1 MKPPDLTWDTE
12 SGSASSPESE
22 ITGRGVCVGG
32 RGAEG
37 VLNFVV
43 GLLGT
48 AERGLIDADLAAESS
63 ESRGLRR
70 SHFCLQGGGAVGGGA
85 HALVSSEKVYSH
97 RSLRRRSHLGT
108 PPCGNRTG
116 ALTAW
121 LGGAVM
127 LLPKHHRHGGD
138 ITVTLR
144 FHPRSTMGK
153 TTGQTEAATVSDP
166 FCSAKVVCLCC
177 CCSCC
182 HWGGRGWWW

>member
-70 SHFCLQGGGAVGGGA
+70 SHFCLQGGGGGCTRFSFIRKS
-85 HALVSSEKVYSH
+85 V
-97 RSLRRRSHLGT
+97 
-108 PPCGNRTG
+108 
-116 ALTAW
+116 LT
-121 LGGAVM
+121 
-127 LLPKHHRHGGD
+127 
-138 ITVTLR
+138 
-144 FHPRSTMGK
+144 
-153 TTGQTEAATVSDP
+153 
-166 FCSAKVVCLCC
+166 
-177 CCSCC
+177 
-182 HWGGRGWWW
+182 